1 MKKLNKNLH
10 EAKKAKNDEFYTQLP
25 DIEKE
30 LIHYKEHFTNK
41 TVFCN
46 CDDPEESNFWKYFSL
61 NFEFFGLKKLIS
73 THFEK
78 DKPSYKLELVKDIN
92 DDGKVNG
99 LDTIKTPLKQNGD
112 FRSPESI
119 EILKE
124 SGIIITN
131 PPFSLFREYVAQL
144 IEYDKKFVIIGNL
157 NAITYK
163 EVFPLLKNNKIWLGP
178 SIYSG
183 DREFE
188 IPAYIVD
195 KGKFTGE
202 IREGKY
208 YQRVM
213 GIRWYTNIDHY
224 KRHEV
229 ITLFR
234 EYNDNDY
241 PKYDNYDAIN
251 IDKVKNIPINYKGP
265 MGVPISF
272 MDKYSPDQFEILDAN
287 NFIINDKTPIKLHGL
302 IKDKDGTINGKP
314 KYVRVLVRRR

>member
-1 MKKLNKNLH
+1 MSNKNLH
-10 EAKKAKNDEFYTQLP
+10 EAKKAKNNEFYTQLP

-30 LIHYKEHFTNK
+30 LKHYRQHFK
-41 TVFCN
+41 DKIVYCN
-46 CDDPEESNFWKYFSL
+46 CDHPNKSNFVKYFED
-61 NFEFFGLKKLIS
+61 NFDELELKKLIVTYFS
-73 THFEK
+73 E
-78 DKPSYKLELVKDIN
+78 
-92 DDGKVNG
+92 GKQPNK
-99 LDTIKTPLKQNGD
+99 TIITSRSITITQQKQNGD

-119 EILKE
+119 ELLKE
-124 SGIIITN
+124 SDIVVTN

-163 EVFPLLKNNKIWLGP
+163 EMFKLIKSGKMWLGP

>member
-1 MKKLNKNLH
+1 MSNKNLH
-10 EAKKAKNDEFYTQLP
+10 EAKKAKNNEFYTQLP

-30 LIHYKEHFTNK
+30 LKHYRQHFK
-41 TVFCN
+41 DKIVYCN
-46 CDDPEESNFWKYFSL
+46 CDHPNKSNFVKYFED
-61 NFEFFGLKKLIS
+61 NFDELELKKLIVTYFS
-73 THFEK
+73 E
-78 DKPSYKLELVKDIN
+78 
-92 DDGKVNG
+92 GKQPNK
-99 LDTIKTPLKQNGD
+99 TIITSRSITITQQKQNGD

-241 PKYDNYDAIN
+241 SKYDNYDAIN
-251 IDKVKNIPINYKGP
+251 VDKVKDIPMDYTIEEIVDKETLERLKKGHP
-265 MGVPISF
+265 ELVILE
-272 MDKYSPDQFEILDAN
+272 EIYE
-287 NFIINDKTPIKLHGL
+287 I
-302 IKDKDGTINGKP
+302 
-314 KYVRVLVRRR
+314 